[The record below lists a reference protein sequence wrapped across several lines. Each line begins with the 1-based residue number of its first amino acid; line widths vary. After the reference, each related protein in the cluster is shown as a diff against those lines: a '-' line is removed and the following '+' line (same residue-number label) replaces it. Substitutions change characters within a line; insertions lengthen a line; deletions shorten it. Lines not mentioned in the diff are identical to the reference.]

1 MPLGM
6 LDSKGAEELKG
17 ARLTAY
23 NHSLDISREFYPEV
37 FITRGFG
44 EPLRTIENVCNAGI
58 SGCAGGILG
67 LGETAVDHIS
77 FLHTLS
83 TPLEH
88 PESVLMNALAPIKG
102 TPLRE
107 NKKVP
112 FDNFLRAVVTARIF
126 MPGSIVHLVA
136 GGVNLNEEQQV
147 LAFFDGVNAVFTG
160 ERMLTTECS
169 GLIGGCLRS
178 GGWLI

>member
-1 MPLGM
+1 MTLGM
-6 LDSKGAEELKG
+6 LDSKAAEELNG
-17 ARLTAY
+17 AGLTGY
-23 NHSLDISREFYPEV
+23 NHNLDTSRGVYPEV
-37 FITRGFG
+37 IITRGFG
-44 EPLRTIENVCNAGI
+44 ERLRAIENVGNAGI
-58 SGCAGGILG
+58 SVCTGGMLG
-67 LGETAVDHIS
+67 LGETAEDHIS

-83 TPLEH
+83 TPPEH
-88 PESVLMNALAPIKG
+88 PESVLINALAPIKG

-112 FDNFLRAVVTARIF
+112 FDNFLRAVVIARIF
-126 MPGSIVHLVA
+126 MPGSIVRLVA
-136 GGVNLNEEQQV
+136 GGINLTKEEQV
-147 LAFFDGVNAVFTG
+147 LAFFAGVNAVFTG